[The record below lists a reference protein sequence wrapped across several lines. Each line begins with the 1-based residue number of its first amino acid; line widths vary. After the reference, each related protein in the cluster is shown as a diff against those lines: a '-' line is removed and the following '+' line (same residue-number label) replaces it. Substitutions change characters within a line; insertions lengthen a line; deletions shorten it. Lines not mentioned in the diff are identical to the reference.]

1 MLLFSLAEPLQP
13 HGLAFFEPGL
23 QVATIDHAMWFHRE
37 FRFDDWL
44 LYAVDSPSASGG
56 RGLVRGQ
63 FFTRSGKLVASTV
76 QEGVVRRRER

>member
-1 MLLFSLAEPLQP
+1 MPYMQKDDIFAEPLGQI
-13 HGLAFFEPGL
+13 
-23 QVATIDHAMWFHRE
+23 QD

-63 FFTRSGKLVASTV
+63 FYNRAGILVASTI
-76 QEGVVRRRER
+76 QEGVIRAYPTSR